1 MAYSRGVGGL
11 DDHVLCEI
19 RRELPHV
26 WPICAGWLAAA
37 GTTLD
42 FVAGLSI
49 RVYLVAKITS
59 RPSQTVDSRLIR
71 LKISPNTVSQAQD
84 VVRYTVW
91 LE

>member
-1 MAYSRGVGGL
+1 VAYSRGVGGL

-49 RVYLVAKITS
+49 RVYLVEKFTS
-59 RPSQTVDSRLIR
+59 RPSQTEDFRLIR
-71 LKISPNTVSQAQD
+71 LKLSPNTVSEAQD
-84 VVRYTVW
+84 FVSYTVW